1 MVEILIFWYNYLIK
15 IIISV
20 YKQSQ
25 KYMKKLV
32 YSSLALAVFAPAFA
46 FAADAFS
53 ILNTVQSIL
62 NVIIPIVIT
71 IAVIIFIVGVVK
83 YVTASDEEKQAEARK
98 LMISGIIGLFVIVSI
113 WGLVRV
119 LQNTFGVNSD
129 EIPGTPCVV
138 DTNPFLDG
146 CQS

>member
-1 MVEILIFWYNYLIK
+1 
-15 IIISV
+15 
-20 YKQSQ
+20 
-25 KYMKKLV
+25 MKKLV

-53 ILNTVQSIL
+53 ILNTLQSIL

-71 IAVIIFIVGVVK
+71 VAVIIFIVGVVK

-119 LQNTFGVNSD
+119 LQNTFGVNS
-129 EIPGTPCVV
+129 ETIPGTPCVV